1 MFNRIFI
8 KHCLSL
14 VTFFFSVALPT
25 QLAAEQSPY
34 TREISFEQLRA
45 HAFAN
50 SPVVASLQADLAE
63 TLGQAR
69 ENSLMQ
75 NPEFEAEVLFP
86 KSYPDERGG
95 SEYTI
100 SLSQPLRLSDFGDR
114 EALRDLSE
122 KAATQK
128 QKASLLEFSQ
138 TFFLQ
143 YVRLWA
149 SKERKKFISSMQE
162 VAKEKKRLV
171 QRARQKGVL
180 GKSEV
185 KLFQA
190 AAARLKTVSLGL
202 EADVAQAEAELSR
215 LTAFDVRNVDLKR
228 PKNLPLPSLEEA
240 EKTSK
245 QNPLGIASR
254 LELLEQIAQKQ
265 GLLAKQDSIPGFTP
279 KILYEHTDDQENFLG
294 VGVSVELPFFNGNED
309 EIARSK
315 TRERGLRLRRQYLQ
329 GDVFTSQLE
338 GVRRRA
344 VISTRQAE
352 SYEQNVLP
360 LFREALSA
368 AENQF
373 NAGQGSVLQLWQ
385 AFKELDSA
393 NEELLELWVRTFEAR
408 SELVLLLGE
417 EL

>member
-1 MFNRIFI
+1 
-8 KHCLSL
+8 
-14 VTFFFSVALPT
+14 
-25 QLAAEQSPY
+25 
-34 TREISFEQLRA
+34 
-45 HAFAN
+45 
-50 SPVVASLQADLAE
+50 
-63 TLGQAR
+63 
-69 ENSLMQ
+69 
-75 NPEFEAEVLFP
+75 
-86 KSYPDERGG
+86 
-95 SEYTI
+95 
-100 SLSQPLRLSDFGDR
+100 
-114 EALRDLSE
+114 
-122 KAATQK
+122 
-128 QKASLLEFSQ
+128 
-138 TFFLQ
+138 
-143 YVRLWA
+143 
-149 SKERKKFISSMQE
+149 MQE

-393 NEELLELWVRTFEAR
+393 NEELLELL
-408 SELVLLLGE
+408 SLIHI
-417 EL
+417 